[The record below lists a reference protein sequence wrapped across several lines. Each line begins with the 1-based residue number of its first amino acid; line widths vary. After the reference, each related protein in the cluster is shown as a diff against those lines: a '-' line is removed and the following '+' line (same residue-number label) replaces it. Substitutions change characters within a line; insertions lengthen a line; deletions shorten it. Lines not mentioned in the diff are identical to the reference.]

1 MSQNFDTTTTVFAGI
16 PDVASADLGGHAVIA
31 SDEFFAGRENLLT
44 PGEPLWEAD
53 RYTERGKWM
62 DGWEPRRRRA
72 PGHDWCIVR
81 LGVAADL
88 VGVDIDT
95 RHFLGNHAPYGSI
108 DATTAPEGATAAWL
122 RDEADWTP
130 VLDQVPLDRGGH
142 NVFALQHFE
151 GATHVRLNI
160 YPAGGVARLRVH
172 GRPRPR
178 ATQSGDGVDLASV
191 LRGGKALACS
201 DMFFSEM
208 GNLILP
214 HEAPTMGHGWET
226 KRSPLPRQD
235 WVVLELGEP
244 GLLETVVLDTRHFK
258 GNYPEGATV
267 EALYWP
273 GASAH
278 ALTGSDAWEVIAGP
292 SRLGADAQ
300 HPLLV
305 THAGPWTHLRLTI
318 LSDGG
323 VSRLRAF
330 GRPAVSTP
338 ADSDPLL
345 SWLNQAEEEEA
356 TAAMKSCCGASRWV
370 EAMVAGR
377 PYHSRTHLHGHADH
391 VWWHL
396 GDGDWLEAFTHHP
409 RIGADPEALRVK
421 FTDTAAWASGE
432 QAGVAGADEET
443 LEALAEGNRA
453 YEERYG
459 YLFIVCATGLSAE
472 AMLGLLRG
480 RMDSAPEFELR
491 VAAGEQAKITHLRL
505 DKLEVP
511 S

>member
-1 MSQNFDTTTTVFAGI
+1 MSQPFTTTTTVFAGL
-16 PDVASADLGGHAVIA
+16 PDMASAELGGHAVIA
-31 SDEFFAGRENLLT
+31 SDEFFAGKENLVT
-44 PGEPLWEAD
+44 PGEPIWDAN
-53 RYTERGKWM
+53 RYTDRGKWM

-81 LGVAADL
+81 LGVPTDL
-88 VGVDIDT
+88 SGVDIDT
-95 RHFLGNHAPYGSI
+95 RHFLGNHAPYGSV
-108 DATTAPEGATAAWL
+108 DATTAPANASAEWL
-122 RDEADWTP
+122 RDQAEWTP

-142 NVFALQHFE
+142 NVFTVRAFE

-172 GRPRPR
+172 GRPHPRP
-178 ATQSGDGVDLASV
+178 AQSGDVIDLASV
-191 LRGGKALACS
+191 MRGGRALACS
-201 DMFFSEM
+201 DMFFSKM

-214 HEAPTMGHGWET
+214 TDAPTMGHGWET
-226 KRSPLPRQD
+226 KRSALPRQD
-235 WVVLELGEP
+235 WVVLELGEA
-244 GLLETVVLDTRHFK
+244 GMLETIVLDTRHFK

-267 EALYWP
+267 EALHWP
-273 GASAH
+273 GAPAH
-278 ALTGSDAWEVIAGP
+278 AITGSDAWEVIAGP

-330 GRPAVSTP
+330 GRSAARTP
-338 ADSDPLL
+338 AQSDAMLT
-345 SWLNQAEEEEA
+345 WLNDADEESC
-356 TAAMKSCCGASRWV
+356 AAALAACCGARRWV
-370 EAMVAGR
+370 QAMVAGR
-377 PYHSRTHLHGHADH
+377 PYHSQTHLHGHADH

-396 GDGDWLEAFTHHP
+396 GDGDWREAFTHHP
-409 RIGADPEALRVK
+409 KIGEDLDALREK
-421 FTDTAAWASGE
+421 FGDTANWAEGE
-432 QAGVAGADEET
+432 QEGVAGADDAT
-443 LEALAEGNRA
+443 LNALAEGNRA
-453 YEERYG
+453 YEARYG
-459 YLFIVCATGLSAE
+459 DLFIVCASGLSAGE
-472 AMLGLLRG
+472 MLARLRA

-491 VAAGEQAKITHLRL
+491 VAAAEQAKITQLRL